1 MPLVDVM
8 RAPETDRCSRG
19 VSGRTCDNLSLR
31 SHCTITGAGELMRRL
46 MLRPM
51 LIVLLIPVPL
61 MLWYAVPDQHVWRT
75 RHSIGLVL
83 VIAGA
88 ALWFAAR
95 WQLGAAFTP
104 RAEARTL
111 VTGGVYRFIR
121 HPIYV
126 GAEVVAAG
134 LFVYMGLYPLLL
146 LALISIPRQRQRA
159 RNEEAV
165 LEAAFGD
172 RYRSYRRSTWM

>member
-1 MPLVDVM
+1 M
-8 RAPETDRCSRG
+8 
-19 VSGRTCDNLSLR
+19 LR
-31 SHCTITGAGELMRRL
+31 PTLRP

-61 MLWYAVPDQHVWRT
+61 ILWYAVLDQHIWRA
-75 RHSIGLVL
+75 RHSAGLAL
-83 VIAGA
+83 VVAGA
-88 ALWFAAR
+88 ALWLAAR

-111 VTGGVYRFIR
+111 VTGGVYRLIR

-126 GAEVVAAG
+126 GAEVLAAG

-159 RNEEAV
+159 RDEEAV

-172 RYRSYRRSTWM
+172 CYRSYRRSTWL